1 MKNEKY
7 RRNILKKVRQGT
19 LWVFKANYMDD
30 GFQIKRNWYGS
41 SGGKEFHLLVT
52 PRVKEEARAHFD
64 CPTLEGAELHTK
76 ERAILKIRKLYL
88 RNKMIFT

>member
-1 MKNEKY
+1 
-7 RRNILKKVRQGT
+7 
-19 LWVFKANYMDD
+19 MDS

-76 ERAILKIRKLYL
+76 ERAILTIRKLYL